1 MASTSLAGSLALPIE
16 AALRAIPKELRS
28 SIYVVSFFVCDDED
42 DPRRPT
48 LTVGYNTVE
57 RWKASIPAASDSAEA
72 KWNFAFWLQNE
83 LIKFGG
89 DSASGAAL
97 VGAGV
102 ASTGLSYE
110 DADADAAEDA
120 DFEAC
125 LERGVQITE
134 AFVRECCE
142 VVRRLH
148 ASGAVAEIFGRSI
161 PVLVHELEVYEG
173 IAGQNEAVNPPG
185 VCAEFAQWVRGE

>member
-1 MASTSLAGSLALPIE
+1 MAATSLAKSLVPPIE

-48 LTVGYNTVE
+48 LTVGYNTTE

-83 LIKFGG
+83 LLKFGG
-89 DSASGAAL
+89 ESSSRTTLVSAW
-97 VGAGV
+97 V
-102 ASTGLSYE
+102 ASTGLSYSDE
-110 DADADAAEDA
+110 EEDA

-125 LERGVQITE
+125 IERGGQITA
-134 AFVRECCE
+134 AFVKECCE
-142 VVRRLH
+142 VVRQLH
-148 ASGAVAEIFGRSI
+148 ASGAVAAIFGRSI
-161 PVLVHELEVYEG
+161 PVLVHELEEHEE
-173 IAGQNEAVNPPG
+173 IAAQNEAANPPG
-185 VCAEFAQWVRGE
+185 ACAEFAQWVRGE

>member
-48 LTVGYNTVE
+48 LTVGYNTIE
-57 RWKASIPAASDSAEA
+57 RWKASIPAASDFAEA

-89 DSASGAAL
+89 DSSSGAAL
-97 VGAGV
+97 VGAWV
-102 ASTGLSYE
+102 ASTGLSYS
-110 DADADAAEDA
+110 DAEEDA

-125 LERGVQITE
+125 LERGGQITE
-134 AFVRECCE
+134 AFVQECCE
-142 VVRRLH
+142 IVRLLH
-148 ASGAVAEIFGRSI
+148 ASGAVTEIFGRSI

-173 IAGQNEAVNPPG
+173 IAAQNEAVNPPG

>member
-48 LTVGYNTVE
+48 LTVGYNTIE
-57 RWKASIPAASDSAEA
+57 RWKASIPAASDFAEA
-72 KWNFAFWLQNE
+72 KWNFACWIQNE

-97 VGAGV
+97 VGAWV
-102 ASTGLSYE
+102 ASTGLSYS
-110 DADADAAEDA
+110 DAEEDA

-125 LERGVQITE
+125 LERGGQITDT
-134 AFVRECCE
+134 FVEECCE
-142 VVRRLH
+142 IVRRLH

>member
-1 MASTSLAGSLALPIE
+1 MAATSLAESLVPPIE

-28 SIYVVSFFVCDDED
+28 SIYVVSFFVCDYED

-48 LTVGYNTVE
+48 LTVGYNTIE

-83 LIKFGG
+83 MIKFGG
-89 DSASGAAL
+89 DPSSRATL
-97 VGAGV
+97 VGPWV
-102 ASTGLSYE
+102 ASTGLSYSDE
-110 DADADAAEDA
+110 EEDA

-125 LERGVQITE
+125 IERGVQITE
-134 AFVRECCE
+134 RFVRECCE

-148 ASGAVAEIFGRSI
+148 ASGAVAAIFGRSI
-161 PVLVHELEVYEG
+161 PVLVHELEVYEE
-173 IAGQNEAVNPPG
+173 IAAQNETVNPPG
-185 VCAEFAQWVRGE
+185 VCAEFARWVRGE

>member
-1 MASTSLAGSLALPIE
+1 MAAKSLAERLVPPIE

-28 SIYVVSFFVCDDED
+28 SIYVVSFFVYDDED
-42 DPRRPT
+42 DPPRPT
-48 LTVGYNTVE
+48 LTVGYNTIE

-89 DSASGAAL
+89 VSSSGATL
-97 VGAGV
+97 VNAWV
-102 ASTGLSYE
+102 ASTGLSYSDE
-110 DADADAAEDA
+110 EEDA

-125 LERGVQITE
+125 IERGGQITD

-148 ASGAVAEIFGRSI
+148 ASGAVAAIFGRSI
-161 PVLVHELEVYEG
+161 PVLVHELEEHEE
-173 IAGQNEAVNPPG
+173 IAAQNEAANPPG
-185 VCAEFAQWVRGE
+185 VCAEFARWVRGE